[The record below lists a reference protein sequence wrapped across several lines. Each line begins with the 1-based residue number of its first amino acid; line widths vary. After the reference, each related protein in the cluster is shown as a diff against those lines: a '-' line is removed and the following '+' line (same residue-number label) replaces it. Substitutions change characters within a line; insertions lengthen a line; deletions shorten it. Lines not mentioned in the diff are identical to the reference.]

1 MRIYLFMFFL
11 TLTLMSCVEAPIPP
25 KNNIG
30 ELSEHGA
37 YILCEGLYGQ
47 NNSSLNRYDFTNKT
61 VHSNFFQQ
69 INGKYIGDT
78 ANDIVIKGDT
88 AFIVVS
94 TQKEVIMFNTKT
106 GKLIS
111 EILIVEGKYPR
122 KLAVLNDSI
131 ILVSDLYAH
140 CLWVINY
147 KTSVIMKNVS
157 TGPAPEGIAICE
169 NYIFVANSG
178 FGDYLADEPKAGTIS
193 VFDSRTLNGIKSF
206 SHLPNV
212 IELKISTKHQ
222 KLYARYN
229 HLPKYTDSLGGI
241 VEFDISN
248 LLETRRWKDRTGQ
261 FAFSENED
269 TLYYNCD
276 DGVKFIDL
284 KSFQAIP
291 ELLIHKSMKTDYWY
305 SLAYYK
311 NNLWI
316 GNAKDYQSHG
326 EILIFDVNNPQNL
339 KEKFNVGLN
348 PNTIVFF

>member
-1 MRIYLFMFFL
+1 MLSTILL
-11 TLTLMSCVEAPIPP
+11 SCVETPTAP
-25 KNNIG
+25 KNNIAELG
-30 ELSEHGA
+30 EQGA
-37 YILCEGLYGQ
+37 YILCEGFYGQ
-47 NNSSLNRYDFTNKT
+47 NNSSLSRYDFTNT
-61 VHSNFFQQ
+61 SVYNNFFHQ
-69 INGKYIGDT
+69 INGKNIGDT

-94 TQKEVIMFNTKT
+94 TQKKIISFNTKT

-122 KLAVLNDSI
+122 KIAVLNDSI
-131 ILVSDLYAH
+131 ILVTDLYSH
-140 CLWVINY
+140 CFWVINFIN
-147 KTSVIMKNVS
+147 SEIMKNVL
-157 TGPAPEGIAICE
+157 TGPAPEGIAVYE
-169 NYIFVANSG
+169 NYIFIANSG
-178 FGDYLADEPKAGTIS
+178 FGDYLSNEPRAGTIS
-193 VFDSRTLNGIKSF
+193 VLDSRTLNEIKLF

-241 VEFDISN
+241 VEFDIST
-248 LLETRRWKDRTGQ
+248 LSETRRWNDRAGQ
-261 FAFSENED
+261 LAFSENED

-284 KSFQAIP
+284 INSQSIP
-291 ELLIHKSMKTDYWY
+291 ELLIYKTKKTDYWY
-305 SLAYYK
+305 SLAFNK

-316 GNAKDYQSHG
+316 GNAKDYQSNG
-326 EILIFDVNNPQNL
+326 EILICDINKPQNPV
-339 KEKFNVGLN
+339 EKFNVGLN